1 MLLLLLLQVK
11 KLQTLLCQRRL
22 ACSHLLGR
30 LLLPLLQGAELRL
43 ALAHPLL
50 HRRPALILLL
60 LLPSLLLHVLHLEV
74 IILPRLH
81 LLVRIWL
88 MHVLLLLLQ
97 MLLVQPLLQLLRRLL

>member
-1 MLLLLLLQVK
+1 MLLLQVK

-30 LLLPLLQGAELRL
+30 LLLQLLQLLQGAELRL
-43 ALAHPLL
+43 PLAHPLL

-60 LLPSLLLHVLHLEV
+60 FLPSLLLHVLHLEV

-81 LLVRIWL
+81 LLERIWL

-97 MLLVQPLLQLLRRLL
+97 MLLVQLLLQLLR